1 MSGGTENRT
10 TILPVADSGSLGGF
24 MPPDYD
30 FSAAVPT
37 PKQIGV
43 KKDDT
48 LESVINAVK
57 GVAYYSDVIGFG
69 QSGNILTRGMD
80 FAPLGINYFMGSGLT
95 CTNGAPMSMY
105 INGIPKGDG
114 FGQTVKDA
122 MADMGLPGLRG
133 LAPGMLEDT
142 QSALNAKP
150 ILQAAFGN
158 SYPVCEQVTL
168 PVGDARGQIRDPKS
182 GTLWIQGKVNTSSGI
197 PTQTQWIQKVVNGNP
212 VFASS
217 DEADATPKITGK
229 VKKEGFTD
237 SDGNRYMSLAVAGL
251 LFGMA
256 YMIQSKV
263 LK

>member
-1 MSGGTENRT
+1 MSGGTENRS

-43 KKDDT
+43 GRNSS

-57 GVAYYSDVIGFG
+57 GVAYYTDVIGFG
-69 QSGNILTRGMD
+69 QSANPLTRGMD

-95 CTNGAPMSMY
+95 CTNGAPMSIY
-105 INGIPKGDG
+105 VEGIPKGDS
-114 FGQTVKDA
+114 FGQSVKNA
-122 MADMGLPGLRG
+122 MAEMGLPALKG
-133 LAPGMLEDT
+133 LAPGMLEDA

-158 SYPVCEQVTL
+158 SHPVCEQVTL

-182 GTLWIQGKVNTSSGI
+182 GTVWIKGKVNTSSGR
-197 PTQTQWIQKVVNGNP
+197 PMQTQWVQKVVNGNP
-212 VFASS
+212 VFVSS
-217 DEADATPKITGK
+217 DEADATPKLTGQG
-229 VKKEGFTD
+229 KKEGFVG
-237 SDGNRYMSLAVAGL
+237 SENRYLSLAVAGL

-256 YMIQSKV
+256 YLIKT
-263 LK
+263 KFGK